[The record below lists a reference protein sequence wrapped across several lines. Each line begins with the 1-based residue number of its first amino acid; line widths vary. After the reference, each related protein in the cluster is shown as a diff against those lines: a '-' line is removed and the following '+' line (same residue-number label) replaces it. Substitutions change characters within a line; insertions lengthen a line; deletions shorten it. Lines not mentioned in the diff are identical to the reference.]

1 MYDNYTIIISL
12 IFGFNM
18 PLYFGHNQ
26 NYYLKGPSFNTNLI
40 SR

>member
-18 PLYFGHNQ
+18 PLYFWPQ
-26 NYYLKGPSFNTNLI
+26 SKLLFKRAQFQY
-40 SR
+40 